1 MDDHAELRQMIEAGK
16 DKLEWYRQVDP
27 AMFRTLQDMMKE
39 KNYLDK
45 MPTIVKTIYEF
56 AFITYA
62 GNVTKTAYIL
72 MRFRPVTVL
81 DLPRGPIKNNSMR
94 KLAAKT
100 LMEILPE
107 NISKLVHDKL
117 EEQGVS
123 PEFLTLIGLVSY
135 YTDTA

>member
-1 MDDHAELRQMIEAGK
+1 MSGVLYQSS
-16 DKLEWYRQVDP
+16 LS
-27 AMFRTLQDMMKE
+27 
-39 KNYLDK
+39 
-45 MPTIVKTIYEF
+45 
-56 AFITYA
+56 
-62 GNVTKTAYIL
+62 
-72 MRFRPVTVL
+72 VL

-135 YTDTA
+135 YTEN

>member
-100 LMEILPE
+100 LLEILP
-107 NISKLVHDKL
+107 NDVSSKVQERL
-117 EEQGVS
+117 EEQGANPDFVS
-123 PEFLTLIGLVSY
+123 LIGLVSY
-135 YTDTA
+135 YG

>member
-16 DKLEWYRQVDP
+16 DKLEWYRQGDP

-100 LMEILPE
+100 LLEILP
-107 NISKLVHDKL
+107 NDVSSKVQERL
-117 EEQGVS
+117 EEQGANPDFV
-123 PEFLTLIGLVSY
+123 TLIGLVSFY
-135 YTDTA
+135 G

>member
-1 MDDHAELRQMIEAGK
+1 MS
-16 DKLEWYRQVDP
+16 
-27 AMFRTLQDMMKE
+27 
-39 KNYLDK
+39 
-45 MPTIVKTIYEF
+45 
-56 AFITYA
+56 
-62 GNVTKTAYIL
+62 
-72 MRFRPVTVL
+72 

-135 YTDTA
+135 YTEN

>member
-72 MRFRPVTVL
+72 MRFRTVSVL

-100 LMEILPE
+100 LLEILP
-107 NISKLVHDKL
+107 NDVSSKVQERL
-117 EEQGVS
+117 EEQGANPDFV
-123 PEFLTLIGLVSY
+123 TLIGLVSFY
-135 YTDTA
+135 G

>member
-1 MDDHAELRQMIEAGK
+1 MSGVLYQSS
-16 DKLEWYRQVDP
+16 LS
-27 AMFRTLQDMMKE
+27 
-39 KNYLDK
+39 
-45 MPTIVKTIYEF
+45 
-56 AFITYA
+56 
-62 GNVTKTAYIL
+62 
-72 MRFRPVTVL
+72 VL
-81 DLPRGPIKNNSMR
+81 DPPRGPIKNNSMR

-135 YTDTA
+135 YTEN

>member
-62 GNVTKTAYIL
+62 GNVRKTAYIL
-72 MRFRPVTVL
+72 MRFRPVSVL

-100 LMEILPE
+100 LLEILP
-107 NISKLVHDKL
+107 NDVSSKVQERL
-117 EEQGVS
+117 EEQGANPDFV
-123 PEFLTLIGLVSY
+123 TLIGLVSFY
-135 YTDTA
+135 G

>member
-56 AFITYA
+56 AFIKYA
-62 GNVTKTAYIL
+62 GIVTKTTYIL
-72 MRFRPVTVL
+72 MRFRPVSVL

-100 LMEILPE
+100 LLELLPQE
-107 NISKLVHDKL
+107 VGRAVQGRL
-117 EEQGVS
+117 EEQGANPDFVS
-123 PEFLTLIGLVSY
+123 LIGLVSY
-135 YTDTA
+135 YG